1 MLLSNI
7 KITPLLEAGAAFNP
21 EFTGR
26 ENIFLNGSIYGIPR
40 EEIKRIYR
48 EEHADTILSNGT
60 PFEDEIKTLKEEIA
74 RDEHTFVCITSQ
86 HPICSH
92 HTLTW
97 LGKQGLN
104 FQTVYFRKGMK
115 KWMVECD
122 YLIDDSPNNWKHWKN
137 GRGSDH
143 NFILMNQKWNE
154 KLKAT
159 NRVNSIEEA
168 LNIIYDK

>member
-1 MLLSNI
+1 M
-7 KITPLLEAGAAFNP
+7 
-21 EFTGR
+21 
-26 ENIFLNGSIYGIPR
+26 
-40 EEIKRIYR
+40 
-48 EEHADTILSNGT
+48 
-60 PFEDEIKTLKEEIA
+60 
-74 RDEHTFVCITSQ
+74 TSQ
-86 HPICSH
+86 HPTCSH

-97 LGKQGLN
+97 LGKHELN
-104 FQTVYFRKGMK
+104 FETVYFRRGEK

-122 YLIDDSPNNWKHWKN
+122 FLIDDSPTNWKHWKN